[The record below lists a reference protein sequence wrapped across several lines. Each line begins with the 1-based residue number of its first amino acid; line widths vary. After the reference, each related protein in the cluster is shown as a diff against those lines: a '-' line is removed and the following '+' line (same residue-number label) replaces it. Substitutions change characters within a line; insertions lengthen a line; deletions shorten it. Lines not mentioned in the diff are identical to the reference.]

1 MVSIVI
7 AYNYN
12 TIYLVQDFEA
22 NYIEDFEISVE
33 DTEYHLIVDCVQN
46 NWIPDSILVY
56 YDPLPQELSKEEI
69 SKHPYDGSY
78 GFGEYIDGVV
88 SKKYVMQEGLTINA
102 EKWVTT
108 QYNHEAIFD
117 LELLFIEYG
126 SGVYTLCIV
135 EEDEF
140 WTTDCIYHYN

>member
-46 NWIPDSILVY
+46 N
-56 YDPLPQELSKEEI
+56 
-69 SKHPYDGSY
+69 
-78 GFGEYIDGVV
+78 
-88 SKKYVMQEGLTINA
+88 
-102 EKWVTT
+102 
-108 QYNHEAIFD
+108 
-117 LELLFIEYG
+117 
-126 SGVYTLCIV
+126 
-135 EEDEF
+135 
-140 WTTDCIYHYN
+140 